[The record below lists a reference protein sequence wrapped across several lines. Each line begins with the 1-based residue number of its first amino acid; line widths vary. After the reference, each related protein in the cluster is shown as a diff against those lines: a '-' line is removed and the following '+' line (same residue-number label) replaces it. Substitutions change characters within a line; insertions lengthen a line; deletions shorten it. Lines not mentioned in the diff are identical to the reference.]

1 MSSINEI
8 LSIGKGGMS
17 ISKAMLAV
25 AGKNMANVN
34 TPGYSR
40 EILQL
45 STSQFAGLGVST
57 SGPFGVRNP
66 ILSDSLRNAM
76 GEHGFFKGQLVPLS
90 AIEPAVND
98 LDGTGLGQA
107 LAAFQGALQEMAANP
122 ASDVER
128 TALLSSAEFL
138 VQSFRTTSKQM
149 GDSAEK
155 TRDQAQVTSDKISE
169 IATDLADLNQKIS
182 VLQNSVEPPT
192 TLIDK
197 RGALLEELSGLIS
210 IDVLDTND
218 GSVSVFVAG
227 GRPLVDHDLA
237 SSVDIFPA
245 DPPPGT
251 PVTITIT
258 KPNGQVMNPIGKTG
272 GQLGGL
278 LEAHNETIIP
288 GVQELDELA
297 FAMISEFN
305 TIHQGGFGIDGS
317 TGLNFFDPL
326 GTAAGAASLIGVSAD
341 VSGQPDKIAA
351 ATDPL
356 DVPGDNTNLLN
367 MINLQGTDGVLPSGE
382 SIENG
387 WFDIMLRFGSAISD
401 AKSGQATEEATM
413 LQISNILASETAVS
427 VDEELI
433 SMNEA
438 NQAFDAAGALIRAA
452 EEMSRTLIN
461 LVG

>member
-66 ILSDSLRNAM
+66 ILADSLRNAM

-107 LAAFQGALQEMAANP
+107 LATFQGALQEMAANP

-138 VQSFRTTSKQM
+138 VQSFRTTSKQL

-155 TRDQAQVTSDKISE
+155 TRDQAQVTSEKITE
-169 IATDLADLNQKIS
+169 IAKDIAELNQKIS
-182 VLQNSVEPPT
+182 VLINGVDPPN

-197 RGALLEELSGLIS
+197 RGSLLEELSGLIG
-210 IDVLDTND
+210 IDVLDTKD

-227 GRPLVDHDLA
+227 GRPLVDHTLA

-251 PVTITIT
+251 PVAITVT
-258 KPNGQVMNPIGKTG
+258 KPNGQVMDPIGKTG
-272 GQLGGL
+272 GELGGL
-278 LEAHNETIIP
+278 LQAHNETIIP
-288 GVQELDELA
+288 GIQELDELA
-297 FAMISEFN
+297 HAMISEFN
-305 TIHQGGFGIDGS
+305 AIHQVGFGVDGS

-326 GTAAGAASLIGVSAD
+326 ATAQGAASLIAVSSD
-341 VSGQPDKIAA
+341 VSGEPQRIAA

-356 DVPGDNTNLLN
+356 DVPGDNTNLLA

-401 AKSGQATEEATM
+401 AKSGQETEQATM

-427 VDEELI
+427 IDEELI